1 MGSIISIDLTYRRS
15 VANFARMDNE
25 KRHTD
30 ADREPSQHEC
40 ECPEP
45 CNCDHDNE

>member
-1 MGSIISIDLTYRRS
+1 
-15 VANFARMDNE
+15 MDGENRTTE
-25 KRHTD
+25 

-45 CNCDHDNE
+45 CNCDHEND